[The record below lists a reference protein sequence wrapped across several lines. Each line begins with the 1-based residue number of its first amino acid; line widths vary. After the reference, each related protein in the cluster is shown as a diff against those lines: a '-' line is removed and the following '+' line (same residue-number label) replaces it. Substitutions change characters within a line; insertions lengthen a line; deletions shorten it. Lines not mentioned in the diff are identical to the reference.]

1 MTRPTSLPASDT
13 MGWHRRVWV
22 IAVPMMLAN
31 VSVPLLNAV
40 DTGVMG
46 HQGDAAYIGA
56 VGLGSVIFSLVY
68 WGFGFLRMGTGGFTA
83 QAFGANDRQE
93 LRACFLRAALTAL
106 AIAAGIFLL
115 QWPILLLAL
124 AALEPSERV
133 AELTTI
139 YFQVRIWAAP
149 ATLLMYAITGWLLGL
164 QQARGVMLMQLVLN
178 GLNIALSLIFVL
190 VLEWGIF
197 GVGLATVVAEYV
209 ALALGLW
216 LVHRHAKRLGGVWD
230 FRGSLQRGKLLA
242 LFRVNRDIF
251 IRTLCLELAFLL
263 FARQSALLG
272 DGVLAANQILLR
284 FLEFTAYG
292 LDGFAYAAEA
302 LVGSAKGAGSRQDFD
317 RAVRI
322 STIWAGALALL
333 LCLLYWLLGREA
345 ISLLTDLQ
353 DVQAL
358 AGAFLVYAAVLPII
372 SVWAFQLDGIFVG
385 TTRTAEMRNAMLLSL
400 AAYTPLAIWLTEL
413 WGNDGLWL
421 ALLVLMGVRGFAL
434 LAHFPALR
442 RSIGQ

>member
-1 MTRPTSLPASDT
+1 MTKATLPASDSG
-13 MGWHRRVWV
+13 GWHRRVWV

-31 VSVPLLNAV
+31 VTVPLLNAV

-56 VGLGSVIFSLVY
+56 VGLGSVIFSFVY

-93 LRACFLRAALTAL
+93 MRACFLRAALTAL
-106 AIAAGIFLL
+106 VIAAAVFLL

-133 AELTTI
+133 AELTTT

-149 ATLLMYAITGWLLGL
+149 ATLLTYVVTGWLLGV
-164 QQARGVMLMQLVLN
+164 QRARGVMVVQLLLN
-178 GLNIALSLIFVL
+178 GLNITLSLVFVL
-190 VLEWGIF
+190 VFQWGIF
-197 GVGLATVVAEYV
+197 GVALATVVAEYAGV
-209 ALALGLW
+209 ALGLW
-216 LVHRHAKRLGGVWD
+216 LVGRQARHLGGVWD
-230 FRGSLQRGKLLA
+230 LRGSLQRDKLLA

-263 FARQSALLG
+263 FARQSAQLG
-272 DGVLAANQILLR
+272 DNVLAANQILLR

-302 LVGSAKGAGSRQDFD
+302 LVGSAKGAGSPRDFNL
-317 RAVRI
+317 AVRI
-322 STIWAGALALL
+322 STLWAGALAVL
-333 LCLLYWLLGREA
+333 LCLLYWALGREA
-345 ISLLTDLQ
+345 ISLLTDLP
-353 DVQAL
+353 DVRTL
-358 AGAFLVYAAVLPII
+358 AGAFLVYAALLPII
-372 SVWAFQLDGIFVG
+372 SVWAFQLDGIFIG
-385 TTRTAEMRNAMLLSL
+385 TTRTAEMRNAMLISL

-421 ALLVLMGVRGFAL
+421 ALLTLMGVRALAL
-434 LAHFPALR
+434 LLHYPALR
-442 RSIGQ
+442 RSIG

>member
-1 MTRPTSLPASDT
+1 MTKATLPASDRR
-13 MGWHRRVWV
+13 GWHRRVWV

-56 VGLGSVIFSLVY
+56 VGIGSVVFSLVY

-93 LRACFLRAALTAL
+93 LRACFLRAAITAL
-106 AIAAGIFLL
+106 IIAVAIFLL

-133 AELTTI
+133 AELTTT
-139 YFQVRIWAAP
+139 YFHVRIWAAP
-149 ATLLMYAITGWLLGL
+149 ATLLMYAITGWLLGV
-164 QQARGVMLMQLVLN
+164 QQARGVMLMQLLLN
-178 GLNIALSLIFVL
+178 GLNIALSLFFVL
-190 VLEWGIF
+190 ALEWGIF

-216 LVHRHAKRLGGVWD
+216 LVRRHAKQLGGAWD
-230 FRGSLQRGKLLA
+230 LRRSLQRDKLLA

-251 IRTLCLELAFLL
+251 IRTLCIELAFLL
-263 FARQSALLG
+263 FVRQSAQLG

-302 LVGSAKGAGSRQDFD
+302 LVGSAKGAGSPRDFD
-317 RAVRI
+317 LAVRI
-322 STIWAGALALL
+322 STLWAGALAVL
-333 LCLLYWLLGREA
+333 LCLLYWVVGREA
-345 ISLLTDLQ
+345 IALLTDLR
-353 DVQAL
+353 DVRTL
-358 AGAFLVYAAVLPII
+358 AGAFLIYAALLPII
-372 SVWAFQLDGIFVG
+372 SVWAYQLDGIFIG

-400 AAYTPLAIWLTEL
+400 LAYTPLAIWLTEL

-421 ALLVLMGVRGFAL
+421 ALLSLMGVRAL
-434 LAHFPALR
+434 ALVIYYPALR
-442 RSIGQ
+442 RSIG

>member
-1 MTRPTSLPASDT
+1 MTSRASLPASDRA
-13 MGWHRRVWV
+13 GWHRRVWV

-56 VGLGSVIFSLVY
+56 VGIGSVIFSLVY

-93 LRACFLRAALTAL
+93 LRACFLRAAITAL
-106 AIAAGIFLL
+106 IIAVAIFLL

-133 AELTTI
+133 AELTTT

-149 ATLLMYAITGWLLGL
+149 ATLLMYAITGWLLGV
-164 QQARGVMLMQLVLN
+164 QQARGVMLMQLLLN
-178 GLNIALSLIFVL
+178 GLNIALSLFFVL

-216 LVHRHAKRLGGVWD
+216 LVRRHARQLGGVWD
-230 FRGSLQRGKLLA
+230 LRRSLQRDKLLA

-251 IRTLCLELAFLL
+251 IRTLCIELAFLL
-263 FARQSALLG
+263 FARQSVQLG
-272 DGVLAANQILLR
+272 DDVLAANQILLR

-302 LVGSAKGAGSRQDFD
+302 LVGSAKGAGSPRDFD
-317 RAVRI
+317 LAVRI
-322 STIWAGALALL
+322 STLWAGALAVL
-333 LCLLYWLLGREA
+333 LCLLYWVLGREA
-345 ISLLTDLQ
+345 IALLTDLQ
-353 DVQAL
+353 DVRAL
-358 AGAFLVYAAVLPII
+358 AGAFLIYAALLPII

-400 AAYTPLAIWLTEL
+400 LVYIPLAIWLTEL

-421 ALLVLMGVRGFAL
+421 ALLTLMGVRAL
-434 LAHFPALR
+434 ALVLYYPALR
-442 RSIGQ
+442 RSIG

>member
-1 MTRPTSLPASDT
+1 MASRATLPASDRA
-13 MGWHRRVWV
+13 GWHRRVWV

-56 VGLGSVIFSLVY
+56 VGLGSVIFSFVY

-83 QAFGANDRQE
+83 QAFGADDRQE
-93 LRACFLRAALTAL
+93 MRACFLRAALTAL
-106 AIAAGIFLL
+106 VIAVAIFLL

-133 AELTTI
+133 AELTTT

-149 ATLLMYAITGWLLGL
+149 ATLLMYAITGWLLGV
-164 QQARGVMLMQLVLN
+164 QQARGVMLMQLLLN
-178 GLNIALSLIFVL
+178 GLNIALSLFFVL

-216 LVHRHAKRLGGVWD
+216 LVRRHAERLGGIWD
-230 FRGSLQRGKLLA
+230 LRRSLQRDKLLA

-251 IRTLCLELAFLL
+251 IRTLCIELAFLL
-263 FARQSALLG
+263 FARQSVQLG

-302 LVGSAKGAGSRQDFD
+302 LVGSAKGAGSPRDFD
-317 RAVRI
+317 LAVRI
-322 STIWAGALALL
+322 STFWAGVLAVL
-333 LCLLYWLLGREA
+333 LCLLYWVLGGAA
-345 ISLLTDLQ
+345 IALLTDLQ
-353 DVQAL
+353 EVRAL
-358 AGAFLVYAAVLPII
+358 AGAFLVYAALLPII
-372 SVWAFQLDGIFVG
+372 SVWAFQLDGIFIG

-400 AAYTPLAIWLTEL
+400 FAYTPLAIWLTEL

-421 ALLVLMGVRGFAL
+421 ALLALMGVRAL
-434 LAHFPALR
+434 ALALFYPALR
-442 RSIGQ
+442 RSIV

>member
-1 MTRPTSLPASDT
+1 MTSRATLPASDT
-13 MGWHRRVWV
+13 SGWHRRVWV

-56 VGLGSVIFSLVY
+56 VGLGSVIFSFVY

-83 QAFGANDRQE
+83 QAFGANDPQE

-106 AIAAGIFLL
+106 VIAAAIFVL

-124 AALEPSERV
+124 KALEPSERV
-133 AELTTI
+133 TELTTI
-139 YFQVRIWAAP
+139 YFQIRIWAAP
-149 ATLLMYAITGWLLGL
+149 ATLLTYVVTGWLLGV
-164 QQARGVMLMQLVLN
+164 QRARSVMLVQLLLN
-178 GLNIALSLIFVL
+178 GLNIALSLTFVL
-190 VLEWGIF
+190 VLDWGIF
-197 GVGLATVVAEYV
+197 GVGLATVVAEYA
-209 ALALGLW
+209 ALVLGLW
-216 LVHRHAKRLGGVWD
+216 LVRRQVRHIGGVWD
-230 FRGSLQRGKLLA
+230 LRGSLQRGKLLA

-284 FLEFTAYG
+284 FLEFTAYA

-302 LVGSAKGAGSRQDFD
+302 LVGSAKGARSPGDFD

-322 STIWAGALALL
+322 STLWAGALAVLF
-333 LCLLYWLLGREA
+333 CLLYWLLGREA

-358 AGAFLVYAAVLPII
+358 ASAFLVYTALLPII
-372 SVWAFQLDGIFVG
+372 SVWAFQLDGIFIG

-400 AAYTPLAIWLTEL
+400 LAYAPLAIWLTEL

-421 ALLVLMGVRGFAL
+421 ALLILMGVRGLAL
-434 LAHFPALR
+434 LAYFPALR
-442 RSIGQ
+442 RSIGA

>member
-1 MTRPTSLPASDT
+1 MASRTTLPASDRA
-13 MGWHRRVWV
+13 GWHRRVWV

-56 VGLGSVIFSLVY
+56 VGLGSVIFSFVY
-68 WGFGFLRMGTGGFTA
+68 WGFGFLRMGTVGFTA
-83 QAFGANDRQE
+83 QAFGADDRQE
-93 LRACFLRAALTAL
+93 MRACFLRAALTAL
-106 AIAAGIFLL
+106 VIAVAIFLL

-133 AELTTI
+133 AALTTT

-149 ATLLMYAITGWLLGL
+149 ATLLMYAITGWLLGV
-164 QQARGVMLMQLVLN
+164 QQARGVMLMQLLLN
-178 GLNIALSLIFVL
+178 GLNIALSLFFVL

-216 LVHRHAKRLGGVWD
+216 LVRRHAQRLGGIWD
-230 FRGSLQRGKLLA
+230 LRRSLQRDKLLA

-251 IRTLCLELAFLL
+251 IRTLCIELAFLL
-263 FARQSALLG
+263 FARQSVQLG

-302 LVGSAKGAGSRQDFD
+302 LVGSAKGAGSPRDFD
-317 RAVRI
+317 LAVRI
-322 STIWAGALALL
+322 STFWAGVLAVL
-333 LCLLYWLLGREA
+333 LCLLYWVLGGAA
-345 ISLLTDLQ
+345 IALLTDLQ
-353 DVQAL
+353 EVRAL
-358 AGAFLVYAAVLPII
+358 AGAFLVYAALLPII
-372 SVWAFQLDGIFVG
+372 SVWAFQLDGIFIG

-400 AAYTPLAIWLTEL
+400 FAYTPLAIWLTEL

-421 ALLVLMGVRGFAL
+421 ALLALMGVRAL
-434 LAHFPALR
+434 ALALFYPALR
-442 RSIGQ
+442 RSIV

>member
-1 MTRPTSLPASDT
+1 
-13 MGWHRRVWV
+13 
-22 IAVPMMLAN
+22 MMLAN

-56 VGLGSVIFSLVY
+56 VGIGSIVFSLVY

-93 LRACFLRAALTAL
+93 LRACFLRAAITAL
-106 AIAAGIFLL
+106 VIAVAIFLL

-133 AELTTI
+133 AELTTT

-149 ATLLMYAITGWLLGL
+149 ATLLMYAITGWLLGV
-164 QQARGVMLMQLVLN
+164 QQARGVMLMQLLLN
-178 GLNIALSLIFVL
+178 GLNIALSLFFVL

-216 LVHRHAKRLGGVWD
+216 LVRRHAQRLGGVWD
-230 FRGSLQRGKLLA
+230 LRRSLQRDKLLA

-251 IRTLCLELAFLL
+251 IRTLCIELAFLL
-263 FARQSALLG
+263 FARQSAQLG

-302 LVGSAKGAGSRQDFD
+302 LVGSAKGAGSPRDFD
-317 RAVRI
+317 LAVRI
-322 STIWAGALALL
+322 STLWAGVLAVL
-333 LCLLYWLLGREA
+333 LCLIYWVLGREA
-345 ISLLTDLQ
+345 IALLTDLQ
-353 DVQAL
+353 DVRMLADAL
-358 AGAFLVYAAVLPII
+358 LIYAALLPII
-372 SVWAFQLDGIFVG
+372 SVWAYQLDGIFIG
-385 TTRTAEMRNAMLLSL
+385 TTRTAEMRNAMLISL
-400 AAYTPLAIWLTEL
+400 LAYIPLAIWLTEL

-421 ALLVLMGVRGFAL
+421 ALLALMGVRAL
-434 LAHFPALR
+434 ALVIYYPALR
-442 RSIGQ
+442 RSIG

>member
-1 MTRPTSLPASDT
+1 
-13 MGWHRRVWV
+13 
-22 IAVPMMLAN
+22 MMLAN

-56 VGLGSVIFSLVY
+56 VGIGSVVFSLVY

-106 AIAAGIFLL
+106 IIAVAIFLL

-133 AELTTI
+133 AELTTT

-149 ATLLMYAITGWLLGL
+149 ATLLMYAITGWLLGV
-164 QQARGVMLMQLVLN
+164 QQARGVMLMQLLLN
-178 GLNIALSLIFVL
+178 GLNIALSLFFVL

-216 LVHRHAKRLGGVWD
+216 LVRRHAQRLGGVWD
-230 FRGSLQRGKLLA
+230 LRRSLQRDKLLA

-251 IRTLCLELAFLL
+251 IRTLCIELAFLL
-263 FARQSALLG
+263 FARQSVQLG
-272 DGVLAANQILLR
+272 DSVLAANQILLR

-302 LVGSAKGAGSRQDFD
+302 LVGSAKGAGSPRDFD
-317 RAVRI
+317 LAVRI
-322 STIWAGALALL
+322 STLWAGVLAVL
-333 LCLLYWLLGREA
+333 LCLLYWALGREVIA
-345 ISLLTDLQ
+345 LLTDLQ
-353 DVQAL
+353 DVRML
-358 AGAFLVYAAVLPII
+358 AGAFLIYAALLPII
-372 SVWAFQLDGIFVG
+372 AVWAYQLDGIFVG

-400 AAYTPLAIWLTEL
+400 LAYIPLAVWLTEL

-421 ALLVLMGVRGFAL
+421 ALLALMGVRAL
-434 LAHFPALR
+434 ALVLYYPALR
-442 RSIGQ
+442 RSIG